1 MTGALDLRVIS
12 IQVRSKTVTLDE
24 VDQSSGVQNELG
36 GQGQTPA
43 ALETKRL
50 SELTGLSRV

>member
-1 MTGALDLRVIS
+1 VTGALDLRVIS

-36 GQGQTPA
+36 AQGQTPA